1 MAKPRIALNPK
12 HSERLCWG
20 VREVVR
26 SYSFRE
32 LKGTF
37 YIRHRIE
44 LQRFK
49 NMQRK
54 SFDRDAARRRVI
66 LDAARDCILKFGYA
80 KSSLEDIAKQAA
92 VSRPLIYRKFKS
104 KEEIFGAVLEDLFE
118 TQYRAAEHALAKP
131 GSRREKLMSVYE
143 ALLFDPWR
151 ELIVDAPMG
160 TEFYGACRRV
170 TPEIYE
176 RRRKIQLKYTQ
187 VVLGTKEVSE
197 VFMLAVDGLTHD
209 LPATKVLR
217 MRLEVL
223 IDRFVRD

>member
-1 MAKPRIALNPK
+1 
-12 HSERLCWG
+12 
-20 VREVVR
+20 
-26 SYSFRE
+26 
-32 LKGTF
+32 
-37 YIRHRIE
+37 
-44 LQRFK
+44 
-49 NMQRK
+49 MQKK
-54 SFDRDAARRRVI
+54 SLDRDAARRRVI

-131 GSRREKLMSVYE
+131 GSRRDKLMSVYE
-143 ALLFDPWR
+143 ALLLDPWR

-160 TEFYGACRRV
+160 AEFYEACRRV
-170 TPEIYE
+170 TPDIDE

-187 VVLGTKEVSE
+187 AVLDTKEVSE
-197 VFMLAVDGLTHD
+197 VFMLAVDGFTHD
-209 LPATKVLR
+209 LPATRVLR
-217 MRLEVL
+217 RRLEVL